1 MFLMASFYVLLALFI
16 WSSLGVVVR
25 LSNVPIHVL
34 IFYSTLVSIII
45 QGIVLTRKK
54 YRINFPKGKE
64 FLYLL
69 ILGPIVLLN
78 NFTYFYAFHKTTI
91 ANAVFTHYIAPVLVA
106 FLALIFLKEAL
117 TKRIIISIGIASIG
131 LWIMVGVEP
140 EGFIDLISHPD
151 RDTVGILFGLLSGVA
166 YAVIIIIVR
175 VFAQSY
181 NPVVLAFFQ
190 NLIITIMLLPFVSSF
205 PAQALWSFVL
215 LGALH
220 STIAPILYFR
230 GMRELTANRT
240 AVLGYLEPVGAIIF
254 SMLLLNEVL
263 TVGVMIGGLLI
274 IFSGYITLK
283 GG

>member
-1 MFLMASFYVLLALFI
+1 MASFYVLLALFI

-34 IFYSTLVSIII
+34 IFYSTLVSIFV
-45 QGIVLTRKK
+45 QGIILTRKE
-54 YRINFPKGKE
+54 YRTNFPKGRK

-78 NFTYFYAFHKTTI
+78 NFTYFYAFHNTTI
-91 ANAVFTHYIAPVLVA
+91 ANAVLTHYIAPVLVA
-106 FLALIFLKEAL
+106 FLALIFLKEPL
-117 TKRIIISIGIASIG
+117 TKRIIISIVIASIG
-131 LWIMVGVEP
+131 LWIMMGVEP
-140 EGFIDLISHPD
+140 GNLITLLYNLD
-151 RDTVGILFGLLSGVA
+151 RNTVGILSGLFSGLA

-175 VFAQSY
+175 VYAQRY

-205 PAQALWSFVL
+205 PAQALWSFVI
-215 LGALH
+215 LGILH

-254 SMLLLNEVL
+254 SMVFLKEILTISVL
-263 TVGVMIGGLLI
+263 IGGLLI

>member
-1 MFLMASFYVLLALFI
+1 MASFYVLLALFI

-34 IFYSTLVSIII
+34 IFYSTLVSIIV
-45 QGIVLTRKK
+45 QGIILTRKE
-54 YRINFPKGKE
+54 YRTSLPIGRK

-91 ANAVFTHYIAPVLVA
+91 ANAVLTHYIAPVLVA
-106 FLALIFLKEAL
+106 FLALIFLKEPL

-190 NLIITIMLLPFVSSF
+190 NLIIAIMLLPFVSSF
-205 PAQALWSFVL
+205 PAQALWSFII
-215 LGALH
+215 LGILH

-254 SMLLLNEVL
+254 SMLFLNEVL
-263 TVGVMIGGLLI
+263 TISVVIGGLLI
-274 IFSGYITLK
+274 IFSGYLTLR

>member
-1 MFLMASFYVLLALFI
+1 MASFYVLLALFI

-45 QGIVLTRKK
+45 QGIVLTRKE
-54 YRINFPKGKE
+54 YRTSFPKGRK

-91 ANAVFTHYIAPVLVA
+91 ANAVLTHYIAPVLVA
-106 FLALIFLKEAL
+106 FLALIFLKEPL

-140 EGFIDLISHPD
+140 KGFLDLLSHPD
-151 RDTVGILFGLLSGVA
+151 RDTVGILFGLFSGVA

-190 NLIITIMLLPFVSSF
+190 NLIIAIMLLPFVSSF

-274 IFSGYITLK
+274 IFSGYLTLK

>member
-1 MFLMASFYVLLALFI
+1 MASFYVLLALFI

-34 IFYSTLVSIII
+34 IFYSTLVSIFV
-45 QGIVLTRKK
+45 QGIILTRKE
-54 YRINFPKGKE
+54 YRTNFPKGRK

-78 NFTYFYAFHKTTI
+78 NFTYFYAFHNTTI
-91 ANAVFTHYIAPVLVA
+91 ANAVLTHYIAPVLVA
-106 FLALIFLKEAL
+106 FLALIFLKEPL
-117 TKRIIISIGIASIG
+117 TKRIVISIIIASIG
-131 LWIMVGVEP
+131 LWIMMGVKP
-140 EGFIDLISHPD
+140 GNFIALLSNPD
-151 RDTVGILFGLLSGVA
+151 RNTVGIFSGLFSGLA

-175 VFAQSY
+175 VYAQRY
-181 NPVVLAFFQ
+181 NPVVLAFSQ

-205 PAQALWSFVL
+205 PVWALWSFII
-215 LGALH
+215 LGIFH

-240 AVLGYLEPVGAIIF
+240 AILGYIEPVGAIIF
-254 SMLLLNEVL
+254 SMLFLNEML
-263 TVGVMIGGLLI
+263 TLSVVIGGLLI
-274 IFSGYITLK
+274 IFSGYIILK